1 MRLRDCPART
11 GVNGNREEAI
21 AIYSLNI
28 RSIGKTTHAARTAG
42 AHIRY
47 IARPDA
53 QAEIFGARMPTDP
66 KAARRW
72 LDQQERDDRKNAR
85 VIDKITLALPR
96 ELSRRQRRALVE
108 KFGEILTAERAS
120 WLAAIHQDGEDT
132 ANPHAHLVIRDRDF
146 ETGTRVAK
154 LSEKGACDRVRLLWE
169 TAVNDALVAVG
180 SPEKVD
186 RRSYAAR
193 GIETAPQRHRGPEI
207 PAQEPQ
213 QLPPVSTALIFPPTI
228 RNRLRSIWGKAVARI
243 DILDAQTMPAG
254 NRKQIQRLFSAVS
267 FCIISE
273 NSQVKWV
280 SKRVN
285 ALIPN
290 I

>member
-1 MRLRDCPART
+1 MARGTLRFPPLHPPKVALRIKTAR
-11 GVNGNREEAI
+11 RYAI

-53 QAEIFGARMPTDP
+53 QAEIFGERMPTDP

-85 VIDKITLALPR
+85 VIDKITLALPL

-108 KFGEILTAERAS
+108 KFSAILTGGRAS
-120 WLAAIHQDGEDT
+120 WLAALHQDGEDAT
-132 ANPHAHLVIRDRDF
+132 NPHAHLVIRDRDF
-146 ETGTRVAK
+146 ETGKRVAK

-169 TAVNDALVAVG
+169 TAVNDALAAVG

-186 RRSYAAR
+186 RRSYAGR
-193 GIETAPQRHRGPEI
+193 GIEAAPQRHRGPEI
-207 PAQEPQ
+207 PVQEL
-213 QLPPVSTALIFPPTI
+213 QLPPASPVLIFPTI
-228 RNRLRSIWGKAVARI
+228 RKRLRSIWARAVARI
-243 DILDAQTMPAG
+243 EAEAAIIEP
-254 NRKQIQRLFSAVS
+254 LF
-267 FCIISE
+267 
-273 NSQVKWV
+273 
-280 SKRVN
+280 
-285 ALIPN
+285 ALRF
-290 I
+290 